1 MAVIWQIETLE
12 RETTNNGVVFVQWAV
27 RDQETVGEITYYGYF
42 TSNSVFSPDHT
53 ASGFV
58 AYDDLVEADVITW
71 VKESLGSE
79 QIASIE
85 ANVAAQIA
93 EAKTPSKLRGLPW

>member
-12 RETTNNGVVFVQWAV
+12 RETTNNGVILVQWAV

-53 ASGFV
+53 ATDFV
-58 AYDDLVEADVITW
+58 AYDDLVESNVIAW
-71 VKESLGSE
+71 VKESLGSD

-85 ANVAAQIA
+85 ADVAAQIA
-93 EAKTPSKLRGLPW
+93 EAKTPSKLRGIPW

>member
-1 MAVIWQIETLE
+1 MAVTWQIETLE
-12 RETTNNGVVFVQWAV
+12 RETTNNGVVLVQWAV